1 MKRRPGNRVNARSEP
16 RGIPRIEPASSAVP
30 VTRMVRPTIS
40 HNASSDNYSLSLLLV
55 LPLSTVQ
62 PRELE
67 VGRGGKGWRSH
78 PLPPRHLVPLSAF
91 ASSTGSPFHT
101 ERGEGGGGGKQPA

>member
-67 VGRGGKGWRSH
+67 VGRGGKGGGSP
-78 PLPPRHLVPLSAF
+78 PLPPPPLGPPPPLPATPGGGVF
-91 ASSTGSPFHT
+91 K
-101 ERGEGGGGGKQPA
+101 GGGGGGG